1 MTEATG
7 KKGEEDVGGG
17 VVADKSDKTITVLVE
32 RREKHALYGKY
43 IRRSTKVHAHDA
55 ENSAKAGDLVRVVS
69 CRPIS
74 KQKTWRLVEV
84 VESAVV

>member
-1 MTEATG
+1 MTEATQNKVEHAAVG
-7 KKGEEDVGGG
+7 RVVSDKG
-17 VVADKSDKTITVLVE
+17 DKTITVLIE
-32 RREKHALYGKY
+32 RREKHPLYGKY

>member
-43 IRRSTKVHAHDA
+43 IRRSTKVQAHDA

>member
-1 MTEATG
+1 MTEATEN
-7 KKGEEDVGGG
+7 KVQHAVVGR
-17 VVADKSDKTITVLVE
+17 VVSDKSDKTITVLVE
-32 RREKHALYGKY
+32 RREKHPLYGKY
-43 IRRSTKVHAHDA
+43 IRRSTKMHAHDA